1 VINKKKISILI
12 TNYNTVDFIK
22 LSLDSIQALT
32 KNPFQV
38 IINDNGSNNKDI
50 KELQNLEKQKNI
62 YE

>member
-1 VINKKKISILI
+1 MINKKKISILI